1 MPGALCQISICI
13 TWVPNGLSISHGHQN
28 PRNVYGN
35 TCRKKY
41 LSQCCRLVSARM
53 ILFIRNKHLNLITPI
68 TVRVRN
74 VQDIRTVLKFGIQ
87 YTIFYDTLFFRCT
100 SITYVHRYCRIL
112 KSSTLLI
119 PPTELFILALLSS
132 LI

>member
-28 PRNVYGN
+28 PRNVYGD

-41 LSQCCRLVSARM
+41 LSQCCLVSAPV

-87 YTIFYDTLFFRCT
+87 YNIFYDTLFSVYIDKICKQ
-100 SITYVHRYCRIL
+100 VYCRIL
-112 KSSTLLI
+112 KSSTLII
-119 PPTELFILALLSS
+119 PSELFIILALYL
-132 LI
+132 